1 LADHPLRPGQQT
13 PEPAVLEPAVL
24 EPAVLE
30 PAVLEP
36 AVLEPAVLEPAV
48 LEPAVLAIDGGNSK
62 TDVALVASDG
72 TLLASARGPGI
83 NAHEVGVD
91 QTVLILDAVVR
102 QAAAQLDRRY
112 GAGERGPVARH
123 TVACLANADLPEE
136 EAEHAA
142 AVQAQGWS
150 PTATVV
156 NDTFAILRSGLP
168 DGTEPHWG
176 VAVVC
181 GAGINA
187 VGVAPD
193 GRVTRYLALGTISGD
208 WGGGYGL
215 GLEVLWHAIRAE
227 DGRGPATVLTQYLTG
242 HFGVHRVEEI
252 TIGVHKGK
260 IGDNDLTGL
269 APILLRA
276 ADEGDQVAQKV
287 VNRLGDEISVMAITA
302 MRRLGLTGLA
312 TPVILG
318 GGVITARNA
327 RLMTS
332 ITRQL
337 AEAAPHAVVRVI
349 DVPPVVG
356 AALLG
361 LDHVRAPAAARTRL
375 RATSAR
381 LS

>member
-1 LADHPLRPGQQT
+1 M
-13 PEPAVLEPAVL
+13 
-24 EPAVLE
+24 
-30 PAVLEP
+30 
-36 AVLEPAVLEPAV
+36 
-48 LEPAVLAIDGGNSK
+48 
-62 TDVALVASDG
+62 ALVASDG

-83 NAHEVGVD
+83 NAHDVGVEA
-91 QTVLILDAVVR
+91 TVLILDAVVK
-102 QAAAQLDRRY
+102 QAAAQLNGHHYPD
-112 GAGERGPVARH
+112 GTGWVAMH

-156 NDTFAILRSGLP
+156 NDTFAILRSGLT
-168 DGTEPHWG
+168 DRAEGRQVSAPHWG

-215 GLEVLWHAIRAE
+215 GLEVLWHAIRAQ
-227 DGRGPATVLTQYLTG
+227 DGRGPDTVLSRYLTS
-242 HFGVHRVEEI
+242 HFGVERVEEI
-252 TIGVHKGK
+252 TIGIHQGK
-260 IGDNDLTGL
+260 IDDDELIAL
-269 APILLRA
+269 APLLLRA
-276 ADEGDQVAQKV
+276 ADEGDPVAQTV
-287 VNRLGDEISVMAITA
+287 VKRLANEISVMAITA
-302 MRRLGLTGLA
+302 MRRLDLTGLA

-318 GGVITARNA
+318 GGVITARNPL
-327 RLMTS
+327 LMDG

-337 AEAAPHAVVRVI
+337 AEAAPRAQVRVI

-361 LDHVRAPAAARTRL
+361 LDQVTPRPPPKPACAPPTTAPDLRPVVSDDAQSPPTCRAGPPASRPQPGQ
-375 RATSAR
+375 
-381 LS
+381 